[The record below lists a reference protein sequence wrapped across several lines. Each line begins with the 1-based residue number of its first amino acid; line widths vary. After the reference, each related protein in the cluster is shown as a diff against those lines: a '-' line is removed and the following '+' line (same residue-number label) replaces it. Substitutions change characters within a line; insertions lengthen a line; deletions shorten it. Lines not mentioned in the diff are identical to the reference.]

1 MDAAAQAAMYSVVT
15 TAVHLSLLF
24 SYFFLAAVAIPDAVV
39 AYSAATVVAALV
51 AATAVHLSSLFFYF
65 FLAVVAIPAE
75 MTDMIVDVTET
86 IAVV

>member
-1 MDAAAQAAMYSVVT
+1 MDAAAQVAMYSVVT

-24 SYFFLAAVAIPDAVV
+24 SYFFLAAVAIP
-39 AYSAATVVAALV
+39 
-51 AATAVHLSSLFFYF
+51 
-65 FLAVVAIPAE
+65 AE